1 MIKQIII
8 IVFIRFSTCKQFI
21 EEILQSV
28 GKLQISDVST
38 VIIINIIISQFTE
51 PKDLLKLTDEY
62 MKNGYKTLKAVINE
76 PSSSDHMLGVAKLR
90 LSIELLASKLVESIM
105 APTDVNEDTQYLFT
119 EAERRL
125 TSASTI
131 NDEQSGS
138 GPMWYLLRYIVRKYG
153 ICTLLKLADDD
164 NYRWIVPKHLNKDV
178 TYFDFVSIY
187 NPKYQT
193 IRSAVSRAAN
203 ENTEELK
210 KELNDLKLND
220 MVMFV
225 LAILERVHSSY
236 LMPDV
241 PSKMLTTKAID
252 GFDNIMKECK
262 FLTKDK
268 EVIEAVI
275 ELLHNKPCQNF
286 PPMIACKDEPLQS
299 TMLRMVVVHS
309 VLTVL
314 INQHKEIIKLLATLI
329 LSPESLEDS
338 LLPAMPLHDP
348 SITKVAE
355 NFYACVNGHQYTFDM
370 LGSHCTKCGNI
381 VTDDNASQPS
391 NSPNCLDFGYTA
403 VEDDFIFGYLS
414 CAPYS
419 IIRCIIHS
427 CLLWSTCNGKNVQ
440 SLLKDGFPYDPT
452 YFLNEIEKDLIQLS
466 KAIGHSTEEA
476 CLIMHLVLKEIVQK
490 GHNIQGVFHTSSFI
504 KLDKL
509 KSLDDRKQ
517 WEMQFYQSYI
527 EPVVKDTE
535 LSLQQMF
542 KELSPKDYN
551 DIFGAVYINPLS
563 SDHFLWHVH
572 PELNKVQFQLFCLDQ
587 QLAQTNPV
595 LYMYLTDNCDLQAT
609 RCIPEILKF
618 QKMTQEI
625 VLKSYEK
632 EDIQNLTMEE
642 FSKKSENRSVYESS
656 FKRFQEAWKLCRH
669 KLANYN
675 RLHEFK
681 QEYLRLSIDE
691 TTPVKYLIPMTSGP
705 GVITT
710 ALVDHLIVTH
720 NNFIALCRKFVEES
734 LDKKWFWK
742 APQVHLMATEPNHF
756 VTSDKFDDL
765 LASHSVYTCSS
776 GIVKICY
783 DFVGIEKDIVQKFV
797 LGKPLIT
804 HCLEIPQ
811 VTWHKLIYDTK
822 LLAAVDRN
830 VKQSQLHFQAKS
842 DILREVKVIS
852 EMTSLC
858 DTIETVMRYLRSKK
872 EDPKKKLKLFVENDL
887 QKKLRCEKVGD
898 YCFLEHVVSLWKFLN
913 VERAKIKVRN
923 KENPFTDIRE
933 EFTQELNSEI
943 KLETEI
949 SKMPN
954 LDYLVEVMYE
964 FIQTYIRFCSLD
976 YKDQCLK
983 DSLNEYV
990 HQTKSE
996 PIVNMQFFPSDI
1008 TLSQVVCTWERIVLH
1023 RTSLEQ

>member
-1 MIKQIII
+1 
-8 IVFIRFSTCKQFI
+8 
-21 EEILQSV
+21 
-28 GKLQISDVST
+28 VST

-355 NFYACVNGHQYTFDM
+355 NFYG
-370 LGSHCTKCGNI
+370 
-381 VTDDNASQPS
+381 
-391 NSPNCLDFGYTA
+391 
-403 VEDDFIFGYLS
+403 E
-414 CAPYS
+414 
-419 IIRCIIHS
+419 CI
-427 CLLWSTCNGKNVQ
+427 
-440 SLLKDGFPYDPT
+440 
-452 YFLNEIEKDLIQLS
+452 
-466 KAIGHSTEEA
+466 
-476 CLIMHLVLKEIVQK
+476 
-490 GHNIQGVFHTSSFI
+490 
-504 KLDKL
+504 
-509 KSLDDRKQ
+509 
-517 WEMQFYQSYI
+517 
-527 EPVVKDTE
+527 
-535 LSLQQMF
+535 
-542 KELSPKDYN
+542 
-551 DIFGAVYINPLS
+551 
-563 SDHFLWHVH
+563 
-572 PELNKVQFQLFCLDQ
+572 
-587 QLAQTNPV
+587 
-595 LYMYLTDNCDLQAT
+595 
-609 RCIPEILKF
+609 
-618 QKMTQEI
+618 
-625 VLKSYEK
+625 
-632 EDIQNLTMEE
+632 
-642 FSKKSENRSVYESS
+642 
-656 FKRFQEAWKLCRH
+656 
-669 KLANYN
+669 
-675 RLHEFK
+675 
-681 QEYLRLSIDE
+681 
-691 TTPVKYLIPMTSGP
+691 
-705 GVITT
+705 
-710 ALVDHLIVTH
+710 
-720 NNFIALCRKFVEES
+720 
-734 LDKKWFWK
+734 
-742 APQVHLMATEPNHF
+742 
-756 VTSDKFDDL
+756 
-765 LASHSVYTCSS
+765 
-776 GIVKICY
+776 
-783 DFVGIEKDIVQKFV
+783 
-797 LGKPLIT
+797 
-804 HCLEIPQ
+804 
-811 VTWHKLIYDTK
+811 
-822 LLAAVDRN
+822 
-830 VKQSQLHFQAKS
+830 
-842 DILREVKVIS
+842 
-852 EMTSLC
+852 
-858 DTIETVMRYLRSKK
+858 
-872 EDPKKKLKLFVENDL
+872 
-887 QKKLRCEKVGD
+887 
-898 YCFLEHVVSLWKFLN
+898 
-913 VERAKIKVRN
+913 
-923 KENPFTDIRE
+923 
-933 EFTQELNSEI
+933 
-943 KLETEI
+943 
-949 SKMPN
+949 
-954 LDYLVEVMYE
+954 
-964 FIQTYIRFCSLD
+964 
-976 YKDQCLK
+976 
-983 DSLNEYV
+983 
-990 HQTKSE
+990 
-996 PIVNMQFFPSDI
+996 
-1008 TLSQVVCTWERIVLH
+1008 
-1023 RTSLEQ
+1023 